1 MSDHYTE
8 EEDKLVSWFKD
19 NFMNMIIGIIAG
31 ASFVL
36 GLNYYSDTKL
46 NEQYEISLKFEQ
58 ALINYQEE
66 KYDEVL
72 NLADNLAKNDPENV
86 YTSLINLYAAKIHHD
101 NKDYNNALDSLN
113 MIINNTNSTEI
124 LDIANLRSAR
134 ILIFLKRYDEAR
146 NSILAVDNYMKKA
159 ISTELL
165 GDIEYYKNNF
175 KEAKDYYLESLDNDM
190 TPNKRKIIENK
201 INSIN

>member
-1 MSDHYTE
+1 MSDQYTE
-8 EEDKLVSWFKD
+8 DEDKLVTWFKD
-19 NFMNMIIGIIAG
+19 NFKNMIIGIIFG

-36 GLNYYSDTKL
+36 GINYYSDTKL

-58 ALINYQEE
+58 ALVSFQEKNYT
-66 KYDEVL
+66 DVL
-72 NLADNLAKNDPENV
+72 DFANQLSSSDPKNV

-101 NKDYNNALDSLN
+101 NKDYENALRSLDL
-113 MIINNTNSTEI
+113 IINNSDSIEI

-134 ILIFLKRYDEAR
+134 ILIFLKRYDEAK
-146 NSILAVDNYMKKA
+146 NFILSVDDYTQKA

-165 GDIEYYKNNF
+165 GDIEYYRNNF
-175 KEAKDYYLESLDNDM
+175 KQAKDYYLDSLDNEM